1 MRKLLIIVACL
12 FMTPAVYSQEVD
24 SLVLTFDEFYQM
36 VLSNHPVAKQ
46 AGLLSEQ
53 ARAEIRLARGGFDPK
68 LGFNWDR
75 KDFKQTEYYN
85 KIEASLKVP
94 TWLGVTPEVGF
105 NQNEGQFLN
114 DENFIPESTDNQQV
128 FAGVGVT
135 LGKGLFI
142 DERRA
147 TLAQAKLFQGMA
159 EAEQISMVNKLLLSA
174 AKEYWSWYNGYYN
187 TEVLQQNILLSEDIF
202 ERTKLGF
209 EYGEVS
215 AIDTVQAK
223 TNLLTRQAELI
234 EAQISLRNA
243 SLKLATYLWNEEG
256 LPFELRENVRPQQVI
271 SLSVTNEQ
279 LIELRK
285 QAQRQ
290 HPDLLKLRLKAE
302 SLGVDRRLARE
313 NLKPQ
318 LDLKY
323 HLLDQP
329 ITPDSEFTSVQFE
342 EDYRFGLDF
351 SIPLFL
357 RKERAKVNQVE
368 LKIENNTLVQDL
380 REREI
385 INEIS
390 AIYFELVNT
399 DQLIAQQQQMVQN
412 YQLLVDAERFN
423 LANGES
429 DLFKLNAQL
438 DKLLINQSKLIKV
451 NSRYQ
456 KLYAELLWAAG
467 IENLQLNE

>member
-1 MRKLLIIVACL
+1 MKNYLIIVL
-12 FMTPAVYSQEVD
+12 FLAIGKVSYGQNAD
-24 SLVLTFDEFYQM
+24 SLILTFDEFYQL
-36 VLSNHPVAKQ
+36 VLANHPVAKQ
-46 AGLLSEQ
+46 ASLLSEQ
-53 ARAEIRLARGGFDPK
+53 ARAQLRLARGGFDPK
-68 LGFNWDR
+68 LGFTWDR
-75 KDFKQTEYYN
+75 KDFKETEYYN
-85 KIEASLKVP
+85 KIEASLKIP
-94 TWLGVTPEVGF
+94 TWLGVTPEIGF
-105 NQNEGQFLN
+105 NQNEGQYLN
-114 DENFIPESTDNQQV
+114 NENFISETTDNQQV
-128 FAGVGVT
+128 YAGVGVT
-135 LGKGLFI
+135 VGRGLFI

-147 TLAQAKLFQGMA
+147 TLAQAKLFQNMA
-159 EAEQISMVNKLLLSA
+159 EAEQISMLNKLLLAA
-174 AKEYWSWYNGYYN
+174 AKEYWSWYNDYYN
-187 TEVLQQNILLSEDIF
+187 TEVLRQNILLSEDIF

-209 EYGEVS
+209 EYGEVA

-234 EAQISLRNA
+234 EAQIALRNA
-243 SLKLATYLWNEEG
+243 SLKLATYLWNDQG
-256 LPFELRENVRPQQVI
+256 IPFELRENVRPQQTVTV
-271 SLSVTNEQ
+271 SVNDDQ
-279 LIELRK
+279 LIELK
-285 QAQRQ
+285 EIAQQQ
-290 HPDLLKLRLKAE
+290 HPELLKLRIKAE

-329 ITPDSEFTSVQFE
+329 ITPDSEFSSVQLE
-342 EDYRFGLDF
+342 EDYRFGIDF

-368 LKIENNTLVQDL
+368 LKLESNALSQNL

-385 INEIS
+385 INNIN

-399 DQLIAQQQQMVQN
+399 NSLIDQQQQMVEN
-412 YQLLVDAERFN
+412 YQLLVDAERLN

-438 DKLLINQSKLIKV
+438 DKLLANQSKLIKV
-451 NSRYQ
+451 NARYR

-467 IENLQLNE
+467 IENLQLN